1 MNAGARTVN
10 TRRETDFR
18 LPGKNARS
26 SAARI
31 NLLMFLFN
39 RNIFLRTDRI
49 RLASRLNSS

>member
-10 TRRETDFR
+10 TRRETDFS

-26 SAARI
+26 LAARI